1 MSSETE
7 VKPKIEV
14 ESVEDE
20 TDIKDLEAQI
30 AAMEEEAAR
39 IQAEADHLKQESDQ
53 AATTNTNHNTKMD
66 TSGNDSNAVSTEKDK
81 ETVDSLSIYVGQVDY
96 SATAEELVAHFEPCG
111 AIERVTINCD
121 KFTGK
126 PKGFAY
132 LEFQT
137 EEAVVNALKLDG
149 STFKN
154 RTLKVTRKRVNDPNF
169 YYEHSAQAAS
179 TFMGRGGRGGGR
191 GVIGIKRGGMMYVPR
206 TMPPAHMMGRG
217 MPYRGGGGP
226 PFPPPPG
233 RGGRGGPPGRGRGP
247 PGRGR
252 GPPGRGRGPPR
263 GGPAYHPYY

>member
-1 MSSETE
+1 MSETE
-7 VKPKIEV
+7 KKPKIEP
-14 ESVEDE
+14 EETAEDE
-20 TDIKDLEAQI
+20 TDIQDLEAQI

-39 IQAEADHLKQESDQ
+39 IQAEADSLKQESDV
-53 AATTNTNHNTKMD
+53 AAGAGAGVSAVGTTGTASGDSNTIDNTTNNNNGES
-66 TSGNDSNAVSTEKDK
+66 SGKDK

-121 KFTGK
+121 KFTGR

-169 YYEHSAQAAS
+169 YYEQAAQQAS
-179 TFMGRGGRGGGR
+179 MGRGRGGWRGRGKMYAPRSMPGR
-191 GVIGIKRGGMMYVPR
+191 VS
-206 TMPPAHMMGRG
+206 MMGRG
-217 MPYRGGGGP
+217 MPYRGGGGGP
-226 PFPPPPG
+226 PFPPPAG
-233 RGGRGGPPGRGRGP
+233 RGGRGGP